1 VKRREYRMLAADIR
15 RLRPAVTI
23 VIVIIFL
30 LPSLDQMA
38 TQGLSPLTVLF
49 RLAEAMA
56 LVGALVWLVSA
67 IVLHYARIQAD
78 AQVRGHED
86 ESHA

>member
-1 VKRREYRMLAADIR
+1 MLTADVR
-15 RLRPAVTI
+15 RLRPVVTVVI
-23 VIVIIFL
+23 VIVFL
-30 LPSLDQMA
+30 LPSLDEMA
-38 TQGLSPLTVLF
+38 TQDLSPLTVLV

-56 LVGALVWLVSA
+56 FVGALVWLVSA

-78 AQVRGHED
+78 SQVRGRED

>member
-1 VKRREYRMLAADIR
+1 MLAADVR
-15 RLRPAVTI
+15 RLRPVVTI
-23 VIVIIFL
+23 VIVIVFL

-38 TQGLSPLTVLF
+38 TQGLSPLTVLL

-78 AQVRGHED
+78 SQVRGHED

>member
-1 VKRREYRMLAADIR
+1 MLAADIR
-15 RLRPAVTI
+15 RLRPVVTVVI
-23 VIVIIFL
+23 VIVLL

-56 LVGALVWLVSA
+56 LVGALMWLVCA

-78 AQVRGHED
+78 SQVRGHED